1 MKKIIIL
8 IVVLAGTYSITTV
21 GLSAQSTTTT
31 IQQSTA
37 TPMALDEKTQ
47 KKVDKAKADLL
58 KDQKSLAKAE
68 EDYQKGIAKYEKN
81 KSKGKLS
88 PDDEMKEQ
96 KAKQS
101 AEKNIAKLKK
111 NIADNEA
118 ILEKYKM

>member
-1 MKKIIIL
+1 MKKIFIL
-8 IVVLAGTYSITTV
+8 IVAVLATSLISIE
-21 GLSAQSTTTT
+21 GLVAQSSTT
-31 IQQSTA
+31 IQQATS

-47 KKVDKAKADLL
+47 KKADKAKAEIL

-96 KAKQS
+96 KAKQK

-111 NIADNEA
+111 NIADNQA
-118 ILEKYKM
+118 ILDKYKQ